1 MRDPSILTLM
11 IKKGRTLPA
20 WMLFAGT
27 ALLTVVSTA
36 GAAPPK
42 AASQPP
48 SQGNACDQKLITV
61 QDVAGI
67 LRAPIVATTPA
78 PGDPQSCVF
87 KTANYTS
94 VLVSL
99 RPGQGNQTVET
110 WAAGKKG
117 SKALPLPGVGDKAV
131 WVPDLQ
137 RVYATKN
144 DLLCAITARTSDL
157 GLRDASLED
166 LRKKLGTLCDK
177 ILAGAKP

>member
-1 MRDPSILTLM
+1 M
-11 IKKGRTLPA
+11 IKTVKGRNVQA
-20 WMLFAGT
+20 CMLFAGT
-27 ALLTVVSTA
+27 ALLATVSTA
-36 GAAPPK
+36 GAAPPVSNPK
-42 AASQPP
+42 PASK
-48 SQGNACDQKLITV
+48 GNACDQKLITV
-61 QDVAGI
+61 QDVAGL

-87 KTANYTS
+87 KTANFTS
-94 VLVSL
+94 ILVSL
-99 RPGQGNQTVET
+99 RPGLGRQTVDT

-144 DLLCAITARTSDL
+144 DLLCAVTARTSDL
-157 GLRDASLED
+157 GLRDTSLED
-166 LRKKLGTLCDK
+166 LRQKLGALCGK